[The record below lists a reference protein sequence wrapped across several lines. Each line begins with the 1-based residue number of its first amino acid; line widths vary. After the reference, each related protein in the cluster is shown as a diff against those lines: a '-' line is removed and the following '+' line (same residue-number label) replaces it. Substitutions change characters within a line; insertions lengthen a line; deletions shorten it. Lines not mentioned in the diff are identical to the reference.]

1 MYERMLDKNNKPT
14 IEMMNEY
21 CKETTILFIE
31 LNKWLSSKYDTVQS
45 IAFLNYGWSVSH
57 KRKGKLICNIFP
69 ENGSFTIM
77 LRLSNSLLSLAYDQV
92 GDKCIDNICLCNDDG
107 WVCFHVT
114 NNQQLV
120 DIKTILSI
128 KCCNNKLAAFDR
140 LEKSRKSNKETID
153 YDKERQAAISD
164 KYGDF

>member
-1 MYERMLDKNNKPT
+1 M
-14 IEMMNEY
+14 
-21 CKETTILFIE
+21 
-31 LNKWLSSKYDTVQS
+31 
-45 IAFLNYGWSVSH
+45 
-57 KRKGKLICNIFP
+57 
-69 ENGSFTIM
+69 
-77 LRLSNSLLSLAYDQV
+77 
-92 GDKCIDNICLCNDDG
+92 CNDDG
-107 WVCFHVT
+107 WIYFRVT
-114 NNQQLV
+114 NNQQLN